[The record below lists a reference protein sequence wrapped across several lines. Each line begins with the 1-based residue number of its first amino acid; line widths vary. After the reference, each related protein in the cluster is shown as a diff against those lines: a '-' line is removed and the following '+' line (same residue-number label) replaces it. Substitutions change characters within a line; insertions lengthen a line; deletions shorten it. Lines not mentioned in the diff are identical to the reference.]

1 MAINFVKTGTPTFG
15 PQAAAAVQNQAP
27 VPRPQPARAAA
38 AKAPPAAVVPP
49 RVESVED
56 TGLEPGFIADLI
68 LKIIY
73 FRGII
78 AAGRIAETLRLPY
91 PNVVEGLVETLKAN
105 HSIEVQGASGPLPVA
120 YKFVLT
126 DKGMHKVQEL
136 LGRSNYAGAC
146 P

>member
-15 PQAAAAVQNQAP
+15 PQTVAAGQNLAAA
-27 VPRPQPARAAA
+27 PRPQPARAP

-56 TGLEPGFIADLI
+56 TGLEPGFISDLI

-78 AAGRIAETLRLPY
+78 AAGKIAETLHLPY

-120 YKFVLT
+120 YKYVLT
-126 DKGMHKVQEL
+126 DKGMRKVQEL
-136 LGRSNYAGAC
+136 LGRSNYAGA
-146 P
+146 